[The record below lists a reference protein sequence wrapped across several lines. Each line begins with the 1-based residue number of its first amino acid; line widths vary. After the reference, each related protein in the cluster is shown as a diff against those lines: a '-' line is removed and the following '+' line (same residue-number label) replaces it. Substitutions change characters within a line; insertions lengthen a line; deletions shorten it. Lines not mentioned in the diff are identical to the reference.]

1 MRKVV
6 IMFGTLRPAC
16 FRSTPGMS
24 QPRDEKIAK
33 RTRAP
38 DDSMTAECSSMTVTA
53 DDIFVDANS

>member
-1 MRKVV
+1 
-6 IMFGTLRPAC
+6 
-16 FRSTPGMS
+16 MS

-38 DDSMTAECSSMTVTA
+38 DGSMTTEGWSMTVTA